1 MQDVIENT
9 DALLEERKIE
19 KPVRKMY
26 NAIFWKMEER
36 MD

>member
-1 MQDVIENT
+1 MQDIIENM
-9 DALLEERKIE
+9 DALLRKIE

-26 NAIFWKMEER
+26 NAFFWKMEER